1 MNFKTLQFDKSVL
14 CTIEQ
19 DTTILD
25 VLSKIITIIYTTNQC
40 LVQAPAYNMYI
51 DTDEMY

>member
-1 MNFKTLQFDKSVL
+1 MNFKTGEFDHSVL

-19 DTTILD
+19 DITILD

-40 LVQAPAYNMYI
+40 LVQTPAYNMYV
-51 DTDEMY
+51 DTDDMF